1 MTPLIW
7 ILLGQSYCM
16 IFIWGGCDQFM
27 IHLWLLSSYS
37 VWKCLFITPYRLKS
51 KFSCPSP
58 LSPLPVPR
66 FVTALSPGSCPFTF
80 VLPFIMSLPSTPG
93 SFENLITG
101 LSSTLSLFS
110 YHLFGLPLSFT
121 VTPLPPRERW
131 HRKGQLTDLKTPE
144 SRASLGLDLI
154 CINLHNLVKAEG
166 DAVHTVPWDTSER
179 NSPLRIAVIM
189 VLSLLTTVGGLDRCV
204 LSEKCHVAWLN
215 LKLCWS
221 RESNIWV
228 RWPSRCVCMGF
239 VPGHVFISTEIIS
252 RSLQ

>member
-1 MTPLIW
+1 MRWLWSVYDPPLIAQQLQCVEVPVYHPLSFEIQ
-7 ILLGQSYCM
+7 ILLSFSSQPFACTSICHC
-16 IFIWGGCDQFM
+16 FISWQ
-27 IHLWLLSSYS
+27 
-37 VWKCLFITPYRLKS
+37 
-51 KFSCPSP
+51 
-58 LSPLPVPR
+58 
-66 FVTALSPGSCPFTF
+66 
-80 VLPFIMSLPSTPG
+80 LPFHFRPPIHHVPPLHSRF
-93 SFENLITG
+93 FENLITG

-221 RESNIWV
+221 RESKIWV

-239 VPGHVFISTEIIS
+239 VPGRVFISTEIIS